1 MVDIQTILSGALSTV
16 AIGCLGVIAKTAG
29 QYGGKIAKEV
39 WAWIECKA
47 KASNLEYVLKEAKVI
62 WYQVEEDWR
71 IDAKIKDAYV
81 EKSKYFD
88 DLILSKFPS
97 LKQSDIDKLRQSIA
111 GAYNEGKKEQMQV
124 LTVDADLQ
132 SMTSVKANVDGWLSE
147 ADAAK
152 MQAENEQL
160 KADLEAAN
168 KKLNGIARELTVG
181 GATE

>member
-1 MVDIQTILSGALSTV
+1 MIDIQTILSGVLSTV

-71 IDAKIKDAYV
+71 IDTKIKDAYV

-97 LKQSDIDKLRQSIA
+97 LRQSDIDKLRQSIA
-111 GAYNEGKKEQMQV
+111 GAYNEGKKE
-124 LTVDADLQ
+124 ADN
-132 SMTSVKANVDGWLSE
+132 SNVTAINNGVSGEDVVML
-147 ADAAK
+147 
-152 MQAENEQL
+152 QAENAQL